1 VPWPTPQTL
10 KIKKCKTVLSR
21 TRIQNAKTC
30 VFLGVILQNFPGA
43 CHDSTSLQLICDVT
57 RLWRNFANP
66 SEIFC
71 VRHCLDL
78 PVIERVSCLERSQVL
93 SGSIGLAL
101 LKSVVFNLGRVP
113 VEVVCLF
120 SGAQELLIEIF
131 IIPSEFHISY
141 LEPLFAVTKTIGSP
155 GKTDSLLYH
164 LKLF

>member
-1 VPWPTPQTL
+1 M
-10 KIKKCKTVLSR
+10 
-21 TRIQNAKTC
+21 
-30 VFLGVILQNFPGA
+30 
-43 CHDSTSLQLICDVT
+43 
-57 RLWRNFANP
+57 
-66 SEIFC
+66 
-71 VRHCLDL
+71 
-78 PVIERVSCLERSQVL
+78 L